1 MKNSRP
7 AWVLVHTLHTT
18 YNQRMFK
25 RLVIFI
31 SLLLPLSLA
40 FANQNQ
46 TEIQTWLKKMHSAA
60 HRLNYEGIFVYSQ
73 HNQLSSMKIIHSVDS
88 KGERERLISMDGSG
102 REVIRD
108 NNKVTC
114 YMPDRHSVV
123 VEKSHAHNNYPP
135 RFPINIKA
143 LEKNY
148 HLSLAGKGEVAGYV
162 SQKITILP
170 KDKFRYGYHLWVEE
184 KTGLLLKT
192 HLVVEDDTP
201 VEQFMFTQLSFH
213 DRVPDALLKP
223 SIDSSKFTWYE
234 APAKKQLPMP
244 NKTDMNWVVK
254 KLPVGFRL
262 DMKRMTTLP
271 ENLMP
276 VEQLIFGDG
285 LATVSVFIED
295 MMDSENNLRGG
306 SHMGAVHAFGRAV
319 DDHYVTVI
327 GEVPYVTVKMIGGS
341 ITLDTGK
348 PEKQ

>member
-1 MKNSRP
+1 MRNSGP
-7 AWVLVHTLHTT
+7 SWVLVRTFHITDYQQL
-18 YNQRMFK
+18 FK
-25 RLVIFI
+25 RLVIFV
-31 SLLLPLSLA
+31 SLLMPLSLA
-40 FANQNQ
+40 LADQNQ
-46 TEIQTWLKKMHSAA
+46 AEIQSWLKKMHSAA
-60 HRLNYEGIFVYSQ
+60 HGLNYEGIFVYSQ
-73 HNQLSSMKIIHSVDS
+73 HNQLSSMKIIHSVDD

-108 NNKVTC
+108 HNKVTC

-123 VEKSHAHNNYPP
+123 VEKSRAHNNYPP
-135 RFPINIKA
+135 RFPIDIQA

-148 HLSLAGKGEVAGYV
+148 YLSLAGKGKVAGYI

-192 HLVVEDDTP
+192 HLVVEGDTP
-201 VEQFMFTQLSFH
+201 VEQFMFTQLRFH
-213 DRVPDALLKP
+213 DRISEALLKP
-223 SIDSSKFTWYE
+223 GVDSSKFDWYE
-234 APAKKQLPMP
+234 APAKKQAPRPSKIELNWLVKQLPAGF
-244 NKTDMNWVVK
+244 
-254 KLPVGFRL
+254 LP

-276 VEQLIFGDG
+276 VEHLIFSDG

-327 GEVPYVTVKMIGGS
+327 GEVPYVTVKMIGES
-341 ITLDTGK
+341 VSLDTK
-348 PEKQ
+348 SLKKQ